1 MISRTTMSIHK
12 KALSF
17 ANLTKS
23 FLLEGNYQRAKRCL
37 AYADDLLGKG
47 STEVRNS
54 ISNVYVFSLSVF
66 METHS
71 LNVDEFFPQN
81 LKEEYV
87 KQINSSGL

>member
-1 MISRTTMSIHK
+1 MITRTIIPIHK

-23 FLLEGNYQRAKRCL
+23 FLQEGNYQRAKRCL
-37 AYADDLLGKG
+37 AYADSLLCKG
-47 STEVRNS
+47 SKEIKNS
-54 ISNVYVFSLSVF
+54 ISNVYVFSLSLF

-71 LNVDEFFPQN
+71 FNVDDFFPKH

-87 KQINSSGL
+87 KQINASGL